1 MNSKKQ
7 LMVFVMGAAV
17 LLTLAT
23 SLIVA
28 AHYWEMLS
36 GIWLIAIVGLLL
48 PDWVSLWGSKWYA
61 AEDEDRRVKVTALV
75 VAFVMAVTMTLNA
88 GAVLAVKYEDGKL
101 KEVAERK
108 DKAAQATE
116 QTKQTG
122 NIVTGPGQVQPTF
135 SGSIQQTVFLT
146 PQQTAQMNELGLQF
160 SDNQNGTT
168 GNGVQVQAT
177 DKTPDFVKKVL
188 GPNGVTNMYSVNNNL
203 QFVAEKKS
211 GPGQDVYTLV
221 KNGSGMALMGTS
233 DKTDP
238 LGNHPQEIIGS
249 TPGFNVLG
257 NNRAAPHTSFIDRL
271 LNSVGNSASGMFN
284 LFGGHAS
291 AQELIN
297 SGTATQFQIAQANA
311 KAAAAMLAFRPP
323 PLPTILPAPIAA
335 PKPISIAPPTAPQTQ
350 SISQAAPVKSP
361 ALSPQNPGG
370 INLQGGGGFRL
381 Q

>member
-122 NIVTGPGQVQPTF
+122 NVDAINARAQQVQRMKAAGMSERTIRQF
-135 SGSIQQTVFLT
+135 LKDEADRDKAKSLSGDGVAITEANREAIEFKPLVPEPIRKYMAFWVYIVPFL
-146 PQQTAQMNELGLQF
+146 
-160 SDNQNGTT
+160 
-168 GNGVQVQAT
+168 
-177 DKTPDFVKKVL
+177 
-188 GPNGVTNMYSVNNNL
+188 
-203 QFVAEKKS
+203 
-211 GPGQDVYTLV
+211 
-221 KNGSGMALMGTS
+221 
-233 DKTDP
+233 
-238 LGNHPQEIIGS
+238 IG
-249 TPGFNVLG
+249 
-257 NNRAAPHTSFIDRL
+257 
-271 LNSVGNSASGMFN
+271 
-284 LFGGHAS
+284 LFGKFALGA
-291 AQELIN
+291 A
-297 SGTATQFQIAQANA
+297 IA
-311 KAAAAMLAFRPP
+311 L
-323 PLPTILPAPIAA
+323 
-335 PKPISIAPPTAPQTQ
+335 
-350 SISQAAPVKSP
+350 
-361 ALSPQNPGG
+361 PGG
-370 INLQGGGGFRL
+370 AEFGQPTKKHPAGFAQPAATAARTEKDPKGKADWI
-381 Q
+381 